1 MQGELTDLLTLPL
14 FPVHNPKT
22 QAAGQPSLKGREHE
36 DISNSLMDYLGGV
49 IFLMIGL
56 CF

>member
-14 FPVHNPKT
+14 FPVHKPKT
-22 QAAGQPSLKGREHE
+22 QAAGQPSLKGRERE

-56 CF
+56 RF

>member
-1 MQGELTDLLTLPL
+1 MQGELPDLLTLPL
-14 FPVHNPKT
+14 FQVHYPHT

-36 DISNSLMDYLGGV
+36 DISNSLMDYFGGGILLV
-49 IFLMIGL
+49 IGL

>member
-14 FPVHNPKT
+14 FQVHYPKT

-36 DISNSLMDYLGGV
+36 DISNSLMDYFGV
-49 IFLMIGL
+49 AY
-56 CF
+56 C